1 MSNKLVLAIYAAVFA
16 ATIWSY
22 DLYKDSTIA
31 VAIAAAVVTVGGL
44 IAWLVSARGKHNDQD

>member
-22 DLYKDSTIA
+22 DLYRESTVA
-31 VAIAAAVVTVGGL
+31 VAMAAAVITVGGL
-44 IAWLVSARGKHNDQD
+44 IAWLVSARGKQ

>member
-1 MSNKLVLAIYAAVFA
+1 MSNKLVLGIYAAVFA

-31 VAIAAAVVTVGGL
+31 VALAAAVITVGGL
-44 IAWLVSARGKHNDQD
+44 IAWLLSAGNKNE

>member
-1 MSNKLVLAIYAAVFA
+1 MVLAIYAAVFA

-44 IAWLVSARGKHNDQD
+44 IAWVLSARNK

>member
-1 MSNKLVLAIYAAVFA
+1 MSNKLVLGIYAAVFA

-44 IAWLVSARGKHNDQD
+44 IAWLVSARGKQ

>member
-1 MSNKLVLAIYAAVFA
+1 MSNKLVLTIYAAVFA

-44 IAWLVSARGKHNDQD
+44 IAWVLSARNK

>member
-22 DLYKDSTIA
+22 DLYKDSTVA

-44 IAWLVSARGKHNDQD
+44 LAWLYSARNQ

>member
-1 MSNKLVLAIYAAVFA
+1 MVLAIYAAVFA
-16 ATIWSY
+16 AIIWSY

-44 IAWLVSARGKHNDQD
+44 IAWVLSARNK